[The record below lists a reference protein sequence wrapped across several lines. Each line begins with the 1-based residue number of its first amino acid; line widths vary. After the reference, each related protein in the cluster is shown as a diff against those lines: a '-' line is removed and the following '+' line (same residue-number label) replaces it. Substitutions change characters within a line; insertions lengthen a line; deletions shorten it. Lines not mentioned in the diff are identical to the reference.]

1 MFDPTRLLTLFSTT
15 IIKQR
20 LKYAIEKQY
29 NNSEPPPNSGSF
41 AFNDTLHIVS
51 GSGGIPILHA
61 HSLNENKTHPYQ
73 SSVKQLWNI
82 STLTL
87 VEAKVQTAFGD
98 VLAYYVESEG
108 ALVCIDTITGTEQ
121 WRYRTRG
128 RVRAD
133 FVILD
138 DTYLVFATTNGYTS
152 LLRIGEMV
160 SESPSAAP
168 TIYVSIAT
176 SVKDS
181 VFPTVMSSSWPSAR
195 PTVSLSGLPSKD
207 YTTSPS
213 SKPTMEPLTP
223 FPTPSGTPFPTVQD
237 SNEPSEAMTSEPS
250 KAVTTRPSINTVEE
264 STGSAFKE
272 ENSAAS
278 MNGLLCLN
286 MVAFAAWLVW

>member
-1 MFDPTRLLTLFSTT
+1 M
-15 IIKQR
+15 
-20 LKYAIEKQY
+20 
-29 NNSEPPPNSGSF
+29 
-41 AFNDTLHIVS
+41 
-51 GSGGIPILHA
+51 
-61 HSLNENKTHPYQ
+61 
-73 SSVKQLWNI
+73 
-82 STLTL
+82 TL

-98 VLAYYVESEG
+98 ELAYYVESEG
-108 ALVCIDTITGTEQ
+108 ALVCIDTLTGTEQ

-160 SESPSAAP
+160 SESPSAVP
-168 TIYVSIAT
+168 TLDVSIAP

-181 VFPTVMSSSWPSAR
+181 VFPTVMSSSWPSAL
-195 PTVSLSGLPSKD
+195 PTVSPSGLPSKD

-213 SKPTMEPLTP
+213 SKPTMKPLTP

-237 SNEPSEAMTSEPS
+237 SNEPSEV
-250 KAVTTRPSINTVEE
+250 VTTKPSINTNVEE

-278 MNGLLCLN
+278 TTGLFCLN
-286 MVAFAAWLVW
+286 MVAFVAWLVW